1 MYFTFHAVSFNC
13 CSFLQILNKKST
25 SYSNH
30 RIKSVNLTQFRQLTE
45 SILRK
50 SDSWHS
56 PSYSNQRIGRV
67 NITKIRQLTFSVS
80 WCIGKFRR
88 KINVLPVAI
97 YNLVFIIIYAQLLEM
112 VFPKLCS
119 RITMFPSLKA
129 VVSLF
134 IGNMH
139 KYFSSNIYE
148 IFMSGCLSKHI
159 SGEWSH
165 IICHINIL

>member
-1 MYFTFHAVSFNC
+1 MQYRLIVVLSSRFW
-13 CSFLQILNKKST
+13 
-25 SYSNH
+25 
-30 RIKSVNLTQFRQLTE
+30 IKRVHLTQIIELKV
-45 SILRK
+45 SILLN
-50 SDSWHS
+50 SDSWQS
-56 PSYSNQRIGRV
+56 QSYANQTVDIVHLTRIRELAV

-80 WCIGKFRR
+80 CCIGKFRR